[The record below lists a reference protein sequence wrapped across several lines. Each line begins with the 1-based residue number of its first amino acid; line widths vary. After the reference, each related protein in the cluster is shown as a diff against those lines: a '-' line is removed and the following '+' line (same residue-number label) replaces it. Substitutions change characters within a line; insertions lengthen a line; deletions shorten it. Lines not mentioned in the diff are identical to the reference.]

1 MNLLNFHYCAGLL
14 QHSSCTFTVIW
25 LLFSPTQSPSYLL
38 PQVLYVQHSSFFHL
52 HHLIIASAFTCFFFL
67 MSKLILQTAVSC
79 CYLHSTLPPFADS
92 SRLHCKLPVS
102 TFLSY
107 YTSPNFHCSFMKY
120 VFSIAISI
128 LAFLISHLPNTS
140 LPLFLQ
146 VHFYWNMF
154 QSLSLS
160 CLRTLHHILQFTPW
174 FPPPV
179 SVLLLLK
186 N

>member
-1 MNLLNFHYCAGLL
+1 MNLLNFRYCAGLL

-79 CYLHSTLPPFADS
+79 CYLHSTLPPFTQFS
-92 SRLHCKLPVS
+92 LLFYEICVLYS
-102 TFLSY
+102 
-107 YTSPNFHCSFMKY
+107 NFHPCCKICY
-120 VFSIAISI
+120 R

-174 FPPPV
+174 FPPPSLSFFFLKTKKLHV
-179 SVLLLLK
+179 S
-186 N
+186 